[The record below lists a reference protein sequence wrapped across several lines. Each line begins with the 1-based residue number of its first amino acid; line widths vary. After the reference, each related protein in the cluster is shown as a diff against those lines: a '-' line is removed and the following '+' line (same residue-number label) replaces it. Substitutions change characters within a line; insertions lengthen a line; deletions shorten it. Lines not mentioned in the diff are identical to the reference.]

1 MGVRGEGSLVAV
13 FLRQLGRRKAV
24 VHCGGIVPSASTV
37 LASPVLGKGG
47 GTMCVISGPSLVWFK
62 SFEIVLISIPS

>member
-1 MGVRGEGSLVAV
+1 M
-13 FLRQLGRRKAV
+13 
-24 VHCGGIVPSASTV
+24 HCGGIVPSASTV

-62 SFEIVLISIPS
+62 SFEITLISIPS